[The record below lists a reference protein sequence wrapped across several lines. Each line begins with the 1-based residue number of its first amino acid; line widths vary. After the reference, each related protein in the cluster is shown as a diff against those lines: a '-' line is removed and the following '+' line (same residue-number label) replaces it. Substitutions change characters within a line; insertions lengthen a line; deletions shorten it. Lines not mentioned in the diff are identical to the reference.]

1 MLRLQ
6 RSILLDLCAVFFLA
20 LVLVTAVLFAGLSL
34 QMMGQTQGLGF
45 TFLLALLPS
54 LLPTAVAHAAP
65 YAFLL
70 AVALVYG
77 RIVSDRE
84 WTAYRA
90 SGIHPLTVAMPALA
104 LGAVLSV
111 GALLAAGWFV
121 PAAAQAVR
129 MQRRNFV
136 DLFLGQIAST
146 DRRINLYGCRF
157 SYGWYEPLGAGGA
170 GLFHDIQLD
179 FRSKKTGEL
188 SRMIVAGEATLRR
201 SGESL
206 RVDSPDAYVI
216 VEQAQGGATVRR
228 EEIRDEDIGRVESV
242 GGPVA
247 PGRDDLRSVGV
258 GYVESLGASVAFN
271 DLVGGGRFD
280 RKERDVDLP
289 DLLYLV
295 SRGDVPAAAFLHGTE
310 KSDIP
315 LRRALVEL
323 HGRLASSLT
332 PFLFGLI
339 AVAAAFQLSAR
350 SRRLT
355 GFLYAFGPAA
365 IVHFPLGI
373 AGRSL
378 AIGGKI
384 SPLAGM
390 WGADV
395 VLLIGG
401 LFLLSR
407 TARQ

>member
-6 RSILLDLCAVFFLA
+6 RSILLDLATVFLLA
-20 LVLVTAVLFAGLSL
+20 LILVTAILFAGLSL

-45 TFLLALLPS
+45 EFLLALLPA
-54 LLPTAVAHAAP
+54 LLPTAVAHASP

-70 AVALVYG
+70 SVALVYG

-111 GALLAAGWFV
+111 GSLLAAGWFV
-121 PAAAQAVR
+121 PAAGQAVR

-136 DLFLGQIAST
+136 DLFLGQIASS

-157 SYGWYEPLGAGGA
+157 SYRAYEPRGGAGGV
-170 GLFHDIQLD
+170 GLFRDIQLD
-179 FRSKKTGEL
+179 FRSKKSGEL
-188 SRMIVAGEATLRR
+188 IRMIVADEATLRR

-206 RVDSPDAYVI
+206 RVDSPDAYI
-216 VEQAQGGATVRR
+216 IERAGVRR
-228 EEIRDEDIGRVESV
+228 DEIHGEEVGPPESIGGSV
-242 GGPVA
+242 G
-247 PGRDDLRSVGV
+247 PGHDELRSVGI

-295 SRGDVPAAAFLHGTE
+295 SRGDVPSSDFAVLP
-310 KSDIP
+310 DIP
-315 LRRALVEL
+315 ARRSLVEL

-365 IVHFPLGI
+365 VVHFPLDV

-384 SPLAGM
+384 SPVTGM
-390 WGADV
+390 WAADV
-395 VLLIGG
+395 VLLVGG
-401 LFLLSR
+401 LLLLFR

>member
-6 RSILLDLCAVFFLA
+6 RSILTDLGTVFLLA
-20 LVLVTAVLFAGLSL
+20 LILVTAVLFAGLSL

-45 TFLLALLPS
+45 EFLLALLPS
-54 LLPTAVAHAAP
+54 LLPTAVAHASP

-70 AVALVYG
+70 SVALVYG

-84 WTAYRA
+84 WIAYRA

-104 LGAVLSV
+104 LGVVLSIGSLFAV
-111 GALLAAGWFV
+111 GWLV
-121 PAAAQAVR
+121 PAAAQTVR

-136 DLFLGQIAST
+136 DLFLGQIASS

-157 SYGWYEPLGAGGA
+157 SYRAYEPGGGA
-170 GLFHDIQLD
+170 DGVGLFRDIQLD

-188 SRMIVAGEATLRR
+188 TRMIVADEATLGR

-206 RVDSPDAYVI
+206 LLYSPDAYI
-216 VEQAQGGATVRR
+216 VAVEKGQTVARR
-228 EEIRDEDIGRVESV
+228 DSLRGEDLGPVKSIGRDGLSSV
-242 GGPVA
+242 GI
-247 PGRDDLRSVGV
+247 

-295 SRGDVPAAAFLHGTE
+295 SRGSVPSPEFVRPGDQP
-310 KSDIP
+310 DIP
-315 LRRALVEL
+315 LKRSLVEL
-323 HGRLASSLT
+323 HARLAASLT
-332 PFLFGLI
+332 PFLFGLV

-365 IVHFPLGI
+365 GIHFPLVV

-384 SPLAGM
+384 PPAIGM
-390 WGADV
+390 WAADA
-395 VLLIGG
+395 VLLVGG
-401 LFLLSR
+401 LLLLRR